1 MRKIID
7 SVFRNIVVWFSLI
20 LVSFLAAVSFLF
32 TSVFEWDESNQYLP
46 EVIHY
51 KSDIFIITLAVCVF
65 IIFLLYRTKYLE
77 RISLISMKIFWFIS
91 VLVLSLGWIFLTR
104 PVPVADDMMVSNAA
118 VQFLNNDYSMLQKG
132 GYVYQYVH
140 QLGIIWLLEQIY
152 RLFGAGNYLVYQ
164 MLNVLALCVVYG
176 CLLKLSKNF
185 SKQRRQSELQ
195 WLCCLCFVFRFFIQ
209 HLYMEI

>member
-20 LVSFLAAVSFLF
+20 LVSFLAVVSFLF

-77 RISLISMKIFWFIS
+77 RISLISMKIFLIIS

-118 VQFLNNDYSMLQKG
+118 VQFLNNDYSMPRKADMYISMYISWGLSGCWNRYIGFLEQE
-132 GYVYQYVH
+132 
-140 QLGIIWLLEQIY
+140 IIW
-152 RLFGAGNYLVYQ
+152 
-164 MLNVLALCVVYG
+164 
-176 CLLKLSKNF
+176 
-185 SKQRRQSELQ
+185 
-195 WLCCLCFVFRFFIQ
+195 FIRC
-209 HLYMEI
+209 

>member
-20 LVSFLAAVSFLF
+20 LVSFLAVVSFLF

-77 RISLISMKIFWFIS
+77 RISLISMKIFLIIS

-104 PVPVADDMMVSNAA
+104 PVSVADDMMVSNAA

-132 GYVYQYVH
+132 GYVPAITRQDICTEELMDCQFIPKEAEHVLQQR
-140 QLGIIWLLEQIY
+140 QL
-152 RLFGAGNYLVYQ
+152 
-164 MLNVLALCVVYG
+164 
-176 CLLKLSKNF
+176 
-185 SKQRRQSELQ
+185 
-195 WLCCLCFVFRFFIQ
+195 
-209 HLYMEI
+209 

>member
-20 LVSFLAAVSFLF
+20 LVSFLAVVSFLF

-77 RISLISMKIFWFIS
+77 RISLISMKIFLFIS
-91 VLVLSLGWIFLTR
+91 VLVLS
-104 PVPVADDMMVSNAA
+104 
-118 VQFLNNDYSMLQKG
+118 
-132 GYVYQYVH
+132 
-140 QLGIIWLLEQIY
+140 
-152 RLFGAGNYLVYQ
+152 
-164 MLNVLALCVVYG
+164 
-176 CLLKLSKNF
+176 CLLYTSDAAD
-185 SKQRRQSELQ
+185 EL
-195 WLCCLCFVFRFFIQ
+195 
-209 HLYMEI
+209 

>member
-20 LVSFLAAVSFLF
+20 LVSFLAVVSFLF

-77 RISLISMKIFWFIS
+77 RISLISM
-91 VLVLSLGWIFLTR
+91 
-104 PVPVADDMMVSNAA
+104 
-118 VQFLNNDYSMLQKG
+118 
-132 GYVYQYVH
+132 
-140 QLGIIWLLEQIY
+140 
-152 RLFGAGNYLVYQ
+152 
-164 MLNVLALCVVYG
+164 
-176 CLLKLSKNF
+176 
-185 SKQRRQSELQ
+185 
-195 WLCCLCFVFRFFIQ
+195 
-209 HLYMEI
+209 